1 MSYLLGLSTS
11 KSIVI
16 RNESKIRS
24 HLKGPLS
31 GVLADVRAQD
41 AGRSE
46 GLVTVHTLVGPLAT
60 VYLKH
65 STFVSSISPFST
77 FLDVFYVLFY
87 V

>member
-11 KSIVI
+11 KSIFI

-24 HLKGPLS
+24 DLKGPLS

-41 AGRSE
+41 AGRGE
-46 GLVTVHTLVGPLAT
+46 GLIAVHTLVGPLAT

-65 STFVSSISPFST
+65 STFVLSISPFST
-77 FLDVFYVLFY
+77 SSDVFLCTFL
-87 V
+87 